1 MRSYLVV
8 IDETSEARA
17 ALRYAARRASGT
29 GGGVILLAII
39 PPAEFVQW
47 GGVQAAM
54 EEEAKLRA
62 EAMVLQASGAIVEEA
77 GIEPTILVRQGE
89 PEKAIADLLAER
101 DDVAALVLGA
111 AAEGGPGPARQ
122 PFLRRG
128 RRKPALPAGHRP
140 RPPRRRGSG
149 PAELKTILPRIS
161 GEGDRRSAV
170 EGSSDLEGPSTRLRR
185 VPLPANAGRIEGLAP
200 LAGPRRR
207 RRLHRAADHR
217 LA

>member
-17 ALRYAARRASGT
+17 ALRYAARRAAGT
-29 GGGVILLAII
+29 GGGVMLLAII

-89 PEKAIADLLAER
+89 PVKAIVDLLAER

-111 AAEGGPGPARQ
+111 AAEGGPGPLVSHFSGTVAGSL
-122 PFLRRG
+122 PCPLVIVPG
-128 RRKPALPAGHRP
+128 RLGDEAL
-140 RPPRRRGSG
+140 
-149 PAELKTILPRIS
+149 
-161 GEGDRRSAV
+161 DRLS
-170 EGSSDLEGPSTRLRR
+170 
-185 VPLPANAGRIEGLAP
+185 
-200 LAGPRRR
+200 
-207 RRLHRAADHR
+207 
-217 LA
+217 